1 METATLVS
9 YSSTRPERAARMRI
23 AAPRSMPQRAGT
35 VKALKSP
42 KSPKKVTPSKHKYLT
57 PESSPSPTKTTYVR
71 RQHSTAGP
79 PPAPLVA
86 TFPKSPLRAARR
98 PMTELPPT
106 SPKPKGKRFSALARL
121 RKRLSGGSR
130 QQATPT
136 VIESEPL
143 LPSPV
148 SDDRKTDDTG
158 NSLLKRRL
166 RKRQTKTEEQDK
178 RDYVT
183 ADHWADG
190 WE

>member
-1 METATLVS
+1 VVS

-71 RQHSTAGP
+71 RQNSTAGP
-79 PPAPLVA
+79 PPVPLVA

-106 SPKPKGKRFSALARL
+106 SPKPKGKRFSALSRL
-121 RKRLSGGSR
+121 RKRLSGGSSR
-130 QQATPT
+130 QHATPT
-136 VIESEPL
+136 VVESEPL

-148 SDDRKTDDTG
+148 SDDRTTDDAG